1 MFSQLELR
9 LIKSTLKDRVEKET
23 VELKQLDEDSDE
35 YMEKANDLMVLD
47 ALISKIEK
55 SQNK

>member
-9 LIKSTLKDRVEKET
+9 LIKSTLKNRVEKET

-47 ALISKIEK
+47 TLISKIDK
-55 SQNK
+55 SQN

>member
-23 VELKQLDEDSDE
+23 VEFKQLDEDSDE

-47 ALISKIEK
+47 TLISKIEK
-55 SQNK
+55 SQN

>member
-9 LIKSTLKDRVEKET
+9 VIKSTLKSRAEKET

-47 ALISKIEK
+47 TLISKIDK
-55 SQNK
+55 SQN

>member
-23 VELKQLDEDSDE
+23 VELKQLDE

-47 ALISKIEK
+47 TLISKIEK
-55 SQNK
+55 SQN